1 MVWLPSWM
9 AGTRLLDRGIC
20 GPELLE
26 QRFSLPSPPPFMST
40 LDASQREIPPTPVKA
55 EVGTKTYPPHHT
67 R

>member
-1 MVWLPSWM
+1 MWLPSWM
-9 AGTRLLDRGIC
+9 AGTRLLDQGVC

-40 LDASQREIPPTPVKA
+40 LDASQRHPPTPVKA
-55 EVGTKTYPPHHT
+55 EVGTKTYLPQHT